1 MLVNGAH
8 SFGGRQIK
16 ILHSLKFDPGA
27 EPSSQ
32 GLQINSC
39 SIHLVDIK
47 KEKPFFNSEVR
58 LRAQAR
64 TGYNRVSDIIG
75 KADKEKVELGSQE
88 PGKRLGHQGP
98 ASQSRWLPL
107 LGQRKEGQG
116 TSTLCCEFSRRDSP
130 GTQKV
135 SEDR

>member
-75 KADKEKVELGSQE
+75 KADKEKVELGVTGTRQEAGASGSSQ
-88 PGKRLGHQGP
+88 PVQV
-98 ASQSRWLPL
+98 ASSAWA
-107 LGQRKEGQG
+107 E
-116 TSTLCCEFSRRDSP
+116 ERRAGNQHP
-130 GTQKV
+130 V
-135 SEDR
+135 L